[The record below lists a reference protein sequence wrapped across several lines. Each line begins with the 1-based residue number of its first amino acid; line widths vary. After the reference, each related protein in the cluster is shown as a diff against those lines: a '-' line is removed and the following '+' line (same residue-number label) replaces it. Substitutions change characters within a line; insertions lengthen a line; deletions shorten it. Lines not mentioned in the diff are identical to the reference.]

1 MKLKAILQKWLFKTY
16 LVRDVFKIFDRDGD
30 GLVSRGDVRSVTLSL
45 GTTLSNQELD
55 GFMRMGGKVNIM
67 ESINIDFKFYSQ
79 MMRRSISRNWK
90 ICLNYI
96 KTFQ

>member
-30 GLVSRGDVRSVTLSL
+30 GLVSRGDVKSVTLSL

-79 MMRRSISRNWK
+79 MMRRSTSRN
-90 ICLNYI
+90 
-96 KTFQ
+96 